1 MKKFNHL
8 DFLLLIA
15 AVIILAVG
23 CRTIVTKVDV
33 LHIHDTLRTQIPCPD
48 ANVPTGQVQDNS
60 GDWITLWLTDQD
72 SLNDKDVRYV
82 LLQSRYKGTLDK
94 YQYLLRHPKTDT
106 AYITK
111 IINSNDST
119 VKAAQTITPTK
130 SYELTRDMWFWITIF
145 GFPALVLIFLI
156 IKRNKNKKT

>member
-1 MKKFNHL
+1 MKKL
-8 DFLLLIA
+8 LVLLIL
-15 AVIILAVG
+15 LAG
-23 CRTIVTKVDV
+23 CRTVVTKVDV
-33 LHIHDTLRTQIPCPD
+33 LHVHDTLRTQIPCPD
-48 ANVPTGQVQDNS
+48 ANVPTGQVDNS

-94 YQYLLRHPKTDT
+94 YQYLLRHPKTNT

-111 IINSNDST
+111 IVTVNDST
-119 VKAAQTITPTK
+119 VKAVQTISPTK
-130 SYELTRDMWFWITIF
+130 SYELTRDMWFWVCVF

-156 IKRNKNKKT
+156 IKRNKNQKK

>member
-1 MKKFNHL
+1 MKKL
-8 DFLLLIA
+8 LVLLIL
-15 AVIILAVG
+15 LAG
-23 CRTIVTKVDV
+23 CRTVVTKVDV
-33 LHIHDTLRTQIPCPD
+33 LHVHDTVRTQIPCPD
-48 ANVPTGQVQDNS
+48 ANVPTGQVDNS

-94 YQYLLRHPKTDT
+94 YQYLLRHPKTNT

-111 IINSNDST
+111 IVTVNDST
-119 VKAAQTITPTK
+119 VKAVQTISPTK
-130 SYELTRDMWFWITIF
+130 SYELTRDMWFWVCVF

-156 IKRNKNKKT
+156 IKRNKNQKK